1 MGLQI
6 TITNEYINGVC
17 EDYRIYTG
25 TTYNIADAVYLA
37 TDPLNPSFV
46 FNSGDFNSVVG
57 SDPKALYIFVE
68 HCDGHLNPP
77 PVHEPLLQGGFQ
89 VMLVE
94 VPHCCDYPELTA
106 TPIPTSTPLNT
117 ATPTPTPTEIPGDP
131 ASCDEGMD
139 VIFLLD
145 YTGSMGNAIN
155 GIKNEVT
162 SIVNTIITE
171 SNNDYRLG
179 LVIYDEWTSPTI
191 TSYSAKPAYTTIPS
205 AQRFINQG
213 LNSKYQWITAVE
225 KMGTNNEV
233 SFTNKLALLN
243 TPDFPLGYG
252 VGGPEPADMGID
264 LIATN
269 NVSGYGYFDGTFR
282 SGVSKLIVLITDA
295 QPSGNDDIYNQVDI
309 DFVNGLIPQLY
320 NQNIRLLLMATSGN
334 NVLYDL
340 ATGTNGVISNTFSAQ
355 SIITTI
361 QNICTEV
368 TPTPTETPL
377 PTPTPYPTATPTS
390 TPAPTPTNTPTP
402 TPTITTIPP
411 TETPT
416 NTPTPTATNTP
427 TPTTGNTLVASA
439 GGGMEPCIGGTID
452 DYMSAGVY
460 LTAPV
465 TVETNFDVTVWY
477 KDVGNSCSF
486 PNITTG
492 AYSTS
497 FTVTVLAGESSGD
510 VDACTRGQY
519 FPSGANIC
527 GACVTGSDNT
537 IDTITFNN
545 PGCQQ

>member
-17 EDYRIYTG
+17 EYYRIFTG
-25 TTYNIADAVYLA
+25 TTYNIADAVFLA

-46 FNSGDFNSVVG
+46 FNSNDFNSVVG

-139 VIFLLD
+139 VVFLVD
-145 YTGSMGNAIN
+145 YTGSMSGAIN
-155 GIKNEVT
+155 GIKNEVA

-213 LNSKYQWITAVE
+213 LNGRYQWITAVE

-243 TPDFPLGYG
+243 TPNFPLGSG

-368 TPTPTETPL
+368 TPPPTETPL
-377 PTPTPYPTATPTS
+377 PTPTPNPTATPQ
-390 TPAPTPTNTPTP
+390 PTAV
-402 TPTITTIPP
+402 PP
-411 TETPT
+411 TA
-416 NTPTPTATNTP
+416 TPTPTATPAPTATP
-427 TPTTGNTLVASA
+427 QPTAVPPTATPVPSPTVGTQTYYRIQDCINGFDFHAPQDTQCQGGNFINPISTYSVGDVVQFLYASA
-439 GGGMEPCIGGTID
+439 GCGSATYCGTIIN
-452 DYMSAGVY
+452 
-460 LTAPV
+460 
-465 TVETNFDVTVWY
+465 TNFQAAVDSETAYISREAV
-477 KDVGNSCSF
+477 VGDCSDF
-486 PNITTG
+486 IHCR
-492 AYSTS
+492 
-497 FTVTVLAGESSGD
+497 E
-510 VDACTRGQY
+510 
-519 FPSGANIC
+519 
-527 GACVTGSDNT
+527 
-537 IDTITFNN
+537 
-545 PGCQQ
+545 